1 MLIHNSIVRAQ
12 VRQLFNKEPE
22 RRIFKE
28 CLPEYIHNVHKTID
42 FVQIDTHHLMILREP
57 NSITINNIKTLQTLL
72 VFKYFPEQ
80 PREIILLPNW
90 LAKSRYNPDFL
101 IQGGRDIMA
110 SFVGNKPRV
119 FIDGRKLIRFMCRE
133 GPPDNETLRVVTQ
146 DAQGRFIVSTIIEEV
161 R

>member
-1 MLIHNSIVRAQ
+1 
-12 VRQLFNKEPE
+12 
-22 RRIFKE
+22 
-28 CLPEYIHNVHKTID
+28 
-42 FVQIDTHHLMILREP
+42 MILREP